1 MALSKI
7 DAANFLTGTIPS
19 TNVANASLSSV
30 TALPAGVG
38 GKVLQV
44 VTAGSN
50 TSNQATSSSTY
61 VSAGSAATI
70 TPSSSSNKIFA
81 IVSYDS
87 DVNVQN
93 TVHFVTLYRG
103 STNVGLVTS
112 ADSNNTALARVH
124 DVSAGRYLFRQVL
137 QVLDTPNTTS
147 ATTYTLYHKVSQ
159 GSDARIRNDLMRAQI
174 TLMEVSA

>member
-1 MALSKI
+1 MAIITL
-7 DAANFLTGTIPS
+7 N
-19 TNVANASLSSV
+19 NNSLSSV
-30 TALPAGVG
+30 TALPAAIPT

-44 VTAGSN
+44 VTAASN
-50 TSNQATSSSTY
+50 TSSQATSSSTY

-70 TPSSSSNKIFA
+70 TPSSSSSKIFA

-87 DVNVQN
+87 DINVQN

-103 STNVGLVTS
+103 ATNIGFGGETGLV
-112 ADSNNTALARVH
+112 RVH

-159 GSDARIRNDLMRAQI
+159 GSDARIRNDLIKAQI